1 MSPSAVIEGGKG
13 EIALHKSVGQ
23 LRRRQGI
30 GTALTANPDM
40 FGRAVQ
46 FIVLLVCAAV
56 AAYLAFLIT
65 GASFEPLNEVTRA
78 MQG

>member
-1 MSPSAVIEGGKG
+1 VIEGGKG